1 MQRSRGQDEQ
11 QDPGLVAGPARRAE
25 GGRTD
30 GGRRPA
36 AQRARSTGAGGTGGA
51 TPRARLAAATAGE
64 PVAPPGR
71 QARPRPA
78 DRPGT
83 SGPGG
88 PAAGGGGPGPGHGHG
103 GATAGDPPEDGGA
116 LPPPVLAPEEG
127 LVPVRALGARTWL
140 VRETRT
146 GEPFVLRRCAGADG
160 AAAAR
165 AAAVQLARREL
176 PGLVRLHALAGPAGR
191 PAGLVEEHVAG
202 GSLEQRVRADGP
214 LDPGAAAALLRGAAA
229 GLAALHGLGWRHGR
243 LTPARVLLRGPGAEG
258 AVLSG
263 AGLPPGAE
271 GPDPAEDVLAL
282 GALVWWAMTG
292 RWPRPGTGR
301 PPLGLLCPGSGPE
314 LAAAVEAA
322 LAEDPARRPTAAELV
337 ARTAAPTGSGG
348 AEGPAPGGRAARV
361 TGAPPVPGA
370 APVDGP
376 EPAAGTSPADA
387 TAPVPGPGDRDGAS
401 AASGRRRAGG
411 DAGSRPT
418 LRRPAAERPGSRARR
433 PTAGRDGNRPV
444 PARAATHLLAPAAA
458 LLTGWL
464 LFGALVPA
472 PPGNSGPAAEPV
484 PAAGPLRL
492 MGGAGAAGP
501 PAAPAPAAEA
511 TGDPAEALAELVRL
525 RGRALRTGDAALLE
539 RVHAAGSTAL
549 AADRRLV
556 GELARRGTDPF
567 AALELTAERI
577 RPLPGTRGPGT
588 AAFRARVRAEGWRA
602 PRDPGPAVV
611 PAGDGWAQDVEA
623 RLVDDGAGWRL
634 AEVAPVHP
642 ADRDDAGP
650 RR

>member
-1 MQRSRGQDEQ
+1 A
-11 QDPGLVAGPARRAE
+11 PAE
-25 GGRTD
+25 G
-30 GGRRPA
+30 
-36 AQRARSTGAGGTGGA
+36 
-51 TPRARLAAATAGE
+51 LE
-64 PVAPPGR
+64 
-71 QARPRPA
+71 
-78 DRPGT
+78 
-83 SGPGG
+83 
-88 PAAGGGGPGPGHGHG
+88 
-103 GATAGDPPEDGGA
+103 
-116 LPPPVLAPEEG
+116 
-127 LVPVRALGARTWL
+127 PVRALGARTWL

-146 GEPFVLRRCAGADG
+146 GEPFVLRRCDDADG
-160 AAAAR
+160 AATAR

-243 LTPARVLLRGPGAEG
+243 LDPARVLLRGPGTDG
-258 AVLSG
+258 AVLTG

-271 GPDPAEDVLAL
+271 GPGPAEDVRAL

-292 RWPRPGTGR
+292 RWPRPGAGR
-301 PPLGLLCPGSGPE
+301 PPLGLLCPGAGPE

-322 LAEDPARRPTAAELV
+322 LAEDAGRRPTAAELV
-337 ARTAAPTGSGG
+337 ARTAAPTRSGG
-348 AEGPAPGGRAARV
+348 AEGPVSDGRAAPA
-361 TGAPPVPGA
+361 TGAT
-370 APVDGP
+370 
-376 EPAAGTSPADA
+376 PAAGTAPVDA
-387 TAPVPGPGDRDGAS
+387 PAPVPGRAPADGSAPAPGPGPRDGAS
-401 AASGRRRAGG
+401 AGSGRRRAGG
-411 DAGSRPT
+411 AAGSRPM
-418 LRRPAAERPGSRARR
+418 LRRPAAERPGRRARR
-433 PTAGRDGNRPV
+433 LAAGRDGNRPV

-492 MGGAGAAGP
+492 MGGAGAAGL

-511 TGDPAEALAELVRL
+511 TGGPAEALADLVRL
-525 RGRALRTGDAALLE
+525 RGRALRTGDATLLE
-539 RVHAAGSTAL
+539 RVHAAGSPAL

-556 GELARRGTDPF
+556 EELARRGRNPF
-567 AALELTAERI
+567 ADLELTAERI

-588 AAFRARVRAEGWRA
+588 AALRARVRAEGWRA

-611 PAGDGWAQDVEA
+611 PAGDGWAQDVEVQ
-623 RLVDDGAGWRL
+623 LVDDGAGWRL